1 MSRAKI
7 PRKST
12 NIDMTAMCDVA
23 FLLLSFFILATK
35 TKPPEAVAV
44 ISPSSVSTKVAKEE
58 AILVT
63 LTKEGKV
70 YLMLG
75 DKAHKNAILDDI
87 NTTKALGLSSTEMA
101 KLRKTE
107 FIGVPFN
114 QLKSL
119 LNLQTPME
127 PGKMPGIPCI
137 DSTNNELTD
146 WIRSVTNAYKGEN
159 MDNLNLLV
167 KGDNAAKYPA
177 FKSIKESF
185 KRNDQYKFKVVTN
198 SEPAPPG
205 SELAN
210 KALLEKK

>member
-75 DKAHKNAILDDI
+75 DKAHKNAILEDI
-87 NTTKALGLSSTEMA
+87 NTTKALGLSAAEMT
-101 KLRKTE
+101 KLKKTE

-119 LNLQTPME
+119 LDLATPME

-146 WIRSVTNAYKGEN
+146 WIRSVTNAYKGES

-185 KRNDQYKFKVVTN
+185 KRNDLYKFKVVTN

>member
-1 MSRAKI
+1 MSRAKL

-12 NIDMTAMCDVA
+12 HIDMTAMCDVA

-44 ISPSSVSTKVAKEE
+44 ITPSSVSTKVAKEE

-63 LTKEGKV
+63 LTKDGKV
-70 YLMLG
+70 FLMLG
-75 DKAHKNAILDDI
+75 DKSHKNAIIDDI
-87 NTTKALGLSSTEMA
+87 NTAKGLNLSGAEIA
-101 KLRKTE
+101 KLRKMD

-114 QLKSL
+114 QLKGFL
-119 LNLQTPME
+119 DLATPLT
-127 PGKMPGIPCI
+127 PQQMPGIPCV
-137 DSTNNELTD
+137 DSSNNELTD
-146 WIRSVTNAYKGEN
+146 WIRSVSNAYKGEN

-167 KGDNAAKYPA
+167 KGDNAALYPA

-185 KRNDQYKFKVVTN
+185 KKNDIYKFKIVTN
-198 SEPAPPG
+198 SEPPPAG

-210 KALLEKK
+210 EALQKK

>member
-75 DKAHKNAILDDI
+75 DKAHKNAILEDI
-87 NTTKALGLSSTEMA
+87 NTTKALGLSAAEMT
-101 KLRKTE
+101 KLKKTE

-119 LNLQTPME
+119 LDLATPME

-146 WIRSVTNAYKGEN
+146 WIRSVTNAYKGES

-185 KRNDQYKFKVVTN
+185 KRNDLYKFKVVTN

-210 KALLEKK
+210 NALLEKK

>member
-1 MSRAKI
+1 MSRAKL

-12 NIDMTAMCDVA
+12 HIDMTAMCDVA

-44 ISPSSVSTKVAKEE
+44 ITPSSVSTKVAKEE

-63 LTKEGKV
+63 LTKDGKV
-70 YLMLG
+70 FLMLG
-75 DKAHKNAILDDI
+75 DKSHKNAIIDDI
-87 NTTKALGLSSTEMA
+87 NTAKGLNLSGAEIA
-101 KLRKTE
+101 KLRKMD

-114 QLKSL
+114 QLKGFL
-119 LNLQTPME
+119 DLATPLT
-127 PGKMPGIPCI
+127 PQQMPGIPCV

-146 WIRSVTNAYKGEN
+146 WIRSVSNAYKGEN

-167 KGDNAAKYPA
+167 KGDNAALYPA

-185 KRNDQYKFKVVTN
+185 KKNDIYKFKIVTN
-198 SEPAPPG
+198 SEPPPAG

-210 KALLEKK
+210 EALQKK

>member
-1 MSRAKI
+1 MGRAKI

-44 ISPSSVSTKVAKEE
+44 ITPSSVSTKVAKEE

-87 NTTKALGLSSTEMA
+87 NTTKALGLSATEMA

-119 LNLQTPME
+119 LNLSEPME

-167 KGDNAAKYPA
+167 KGDNAAKYPV

-185 KRNDQYKFKVVTN
+185 KRNDIYKFKVVTN
-198 SEPAPPG
+198 SEAPPAG

-210 KALLEKK
+210 DKAIEKK

>member
-23 FLLLSFFILATK
+23 CLLLSFFILATK

-114 QLKSL
+114 QLKGL
-119 LNLQTPME
+119 LNLETPME

-185 KRNDQYKFKVVTN
+185 KRNDLYKFKVVTN

-210 KALLEKK
+210 KVLLEKK

>member
-75 DKAHKNAILDDI
+75 DKAHKNAILEDI
-87 NTTKALGLSSTEMA
+87 NTTKALGLSAAEMT
-101 KLRKTE
+101 KLKKTE

-119 LNLQTPME
+119 LDLATPME

-146 WIRSVTNAYKGEN
+146 WIRSVTNAYKGES

-185 KRNDQYKFKVVTN
+185 KRNDLYKFKVVTN

-205 SELAN
+205 SELSN
-210 KALLEKK
+210 KVLLEKK

>member
-75 DKAHKNAILDDI
+75 DKAHKNAILEDI
-87 NTTKALGLSSTEMA
+87 NTTKALGLSAAEMT
-101 KLRKTE
+101 KLKKTE

-119 LNLQTPME
+119 LDLATPME

-185 KRNDQYKFKVVTN
+185 KRNDLYKFKVVTN

-210 KALLEKK
+210 NALLEKK

>member
-12 NIDMTAMCDVA
+12 HIDMTAMCDVA

-44 ISPSSVSTKVAKEE
+44 MTPSSVSTKIAKEE
-58 AILVT
+58 AILIT

-70 YLMLG
+70 FLMLG
-75 DKAHKNAILDDI
+75 DKAHKNAIIDDV
-87 NTTKALGLSSTEMA
+87 NTTKALGLSGAELA
-101 KLRKTE
+101 KLKKTD

-114 QLKSL
+114 QLKSFL
-119 LNLQTPME
+119 DLSTPL
-127 PGKMPGIPCI
+127 PPNQMPGIPCS

-146 WIRSVTNAYKGEN
+146 WIRSVVNAYKGEN

-167 KGDNAAKYPA
+167 KGDNQAKYPA

-185 KRNDQYKFKVVTN
+185 KKNDIFKFKVVTN
-198 SEPAPPG
+198 SEPPPQ
-205 SELAN
+205 
-210 KALLEKK
+210 KK

>member
-44 ISPSSVSTKVAKEE
+44 MTPSSVSTKVAKEE
-58 AILVT
+58 AILIT

-119 LNLQTPME
+119 LDLETPME
-127 PGKMPGIPCI
+127 PAKMPGIPCI

-185 KRNDQYKFKVVTN
+185 KRNDIYKFKVVTN
-198 SEPAPPG
+198 SEPAPLG

-210 KALLEKK
+210 KALEKK

>member
-75 DKAHKNAILDDI
+75 DKAHKNAILEDI
-87 NTTKALGLSSTEMA
+87 NTTKALGLSATEMT
-101 KLRKTE
+101 KLKKTE

-119 LNLQTPME
+119 LDLATPME

-185 KRNDQYKFKVVTN
+185 KRNDLYKFKVVTN

>member
-1 MSRAKI
+1 MSRAKL

-12 NIDMTAMCDVA
+12 HIDMTAMCDVA

-44 ISPSSVSTKVAKEE
+44 ITPSSVSTKVAKEE

-63 LTKEGKV
+63 LTKDGKV
-70 YLMLG
+70 FLMLG
-75 DKAHKNAILDDI
+75 DKSHKNAIIDDI
-87 NTTKALGLSSTEMA
+87 NTAKGLNLSGAEIA
-101 KLRKTE
+101 KLRKMD

-114 QLKSL
+114 QLKGFL
-119 LNLQTPME
+119 DLATPLT
-127 PGKMPGIPCI
+127 PQQMPGIPCV

-146 WIRSVTNAYKGEN
+146 WIRSVSNAYKGEN
-159 MDNLNLLV
+159 IDNLNLLV
-167 KGDNAAKYPA
+167 KGDNAALYPA

-185 KRNDQYKFKVVTN
+185 KKNDIYKFKIVTN
-198 SEPAPPG
+198 SEPPPAG

-210 KALLEKK
+210 EALQKK

>member
-44 ISPSSVSTKVAKEE
+44 MTPSSVSTKVAKEE
-58 AILVT
+58 AILIT

-119 LNLQTPME
+119 LDLETPME
-127 PGKMPGIPCI
+127 PAKMPGIPCI

-185 KRNDQYKFKVVTN
+185 KRNDIYKFKVVTN

-210 KALLEKK
+210 KALEKK

>member
-1 MSRAKI
+1 MSRAKL

-12 NIDMTAMCDVA
+12 HIDMTAMCDVA

-44 ISPSSVSTKVAKEE
+44 ITPSSVSTKVAKEE

-63 LTKEGKV
+63 LTKDGKV
-70 YLMLG
+70 FLMLG
-75 DKAHKNAILDDI
+75 DKSHKNAIIDDI
-87 NTTKALGLSSTEMA
+87 NTAKGLNLSGPEIA
-101 KLRKTE
+101 KLRKMD

-114 QLKSL
+114 QLKGFL
-119 LNLQTPME
+119 DLATPLT
-127 PGKMPGIPCI
+127 PQQMPGIPCV

-146 WIRSVTNAYKGEN
+146 WIRSVSNAYKGEN

-167 KGDNAAKYPA
+167 KGDNAALYPA

-185 KRNDQYKFKVVTN
+185 KKNDIYKFKIVTN
-198 SEPAPPG
+198 SEPPPAG

-210 KALLEKK
+210 EALQKK